1 MRQTLCDMA
10 QTLGEERNAVL
21 CRELTKIHEET
32 IHNTLGGLS
41 HYYDNSEPRGEY
53 VIVVEGALCSA
64 EEFTLEQA
72 VQLARQLAEGGERLS
87 EACRQASKATGIPKR
102 DIYSIVSAD

>member
-1 MRQTLCDMA
+1 MTEI
-10 QTLGEERNAVL
+10 LGEERNAVL

-32 IHNTLGGLS
+32 IKGTLGELS
-41 HYYDNSEPRGEY
+41 RYYDNDNSTEPRGEY
-53 VIVVEGALCSA
+53 VIVAEGASAADSA

-72 VQLARQLAEGGERLS
+72 AELALQLVQGGEKLS

-102 DIYSIVSAD
+102 DIYSAIMENFN